1 MYNEPVCEN
10 TIECIGVAML
20 VNLSD
25 VLTSEGRVVTR
36 EIPLEMTAFTNG
48 MGTYSI
54 IEKSPVAFTFS
65 NIGVDKARVEGNCR
79 IVFAAVCDRC
89 LAEVP
94 VTLELSFDRTVVSP
108 ERETDDEDADADDQR
123 FMEGYQLDT
132 EALIYDEVIV
142 NWPVKILCRED
153 CKGVCPVC
161 GQNLN
166 ERECGCDTFVPDP
179 RMAAIKDIFNA
190 NKEV

>member
-1 MYNEPVCEN
+1 
-10 TIECIGVAML
+10 ML
-20 VNLSD
+20 INLSD
-25 VLTSEGRVVTR
+25 VLTTEGKVVR
-36 EIPLEMTAFTNG
+36 EKLPLEMTVFMNG
-48 MGTYSI
+48 SGAYDI
-54 IEKSPVAFTFS
+54 VGKSPVELNLT
-65 NIGVDKARVEGNCR
+65 NIGKDKARVEGSCKLKL
-79 IVFAAVCDRC
+79 AAACDRC

-94 VTLELSFDRTVVSP
+94 VTLELSFDRTIVSP
-108 ERETDDEDADADDQR
+108 EADADDEAAEDNQGI
-123 FMEGYQLDT
+123 MNGYHLDT
-132 EALIYDEVIV
+132 EALVYDEIIV

-190 NKEV
+190 SKEV

>member
-1 MYNEPVCEN
+1 
-10 TIECIGVAML
+10 ML

-25 VLTSEGRVVTR
+25 VLTSEGKT
-36 EIPLEMTAFTNG
+36 EELSADLEMTSFKSRLGEFLIT
-48 MGTYSI
+48 
-54 IEKSPVAFTFS
+54 EKSPVAFTFT
-65 NIGVDKARVEGNCR
+65 NIGVVKAKVEGSTELKFDTR
-79 IVFAAVCDRC
+79 CDRC
-89 LAEVP
+89 LGEVP
-94 VTLELSFDRTVVSP
+94 VTLTLEFDAVVTSP
-108 ERETDDEDADADDQR
+108 GTATEDEEDDELN
-123 FMEGYQLDT
+123 FMEGYQLDV
-132 EALIYDEVIV
+132 EAFVYDEIIV

>member
-1 MYNEPVCEN
+1 MF
-10 TIECIGVAML
+10 

-25 VLTSEGRVVTR
+25 VLTTEGKVEKL
-36 EIPLEMTAFTNG
+36 EIPLEMTVFSNG
-48 MGTYSI
+48 TESFDI
-54 IEKSPVAFTFS
+54 LEKSPVSIVLANTAK
-65 NIGVDKARVEGNCR
+65 DEARAEGRCSLSFR
-79 IVFAAVCDRC
+79 AACDRC
-89 LAEVP
+89 LSDTAVAMEI
-94 VTLELSFDRTVVSP
+94 EFSRTFVSP
-108 ERETDDEDADADDQR
+108 EADASDEDAEDNRRLMD
-123 FMEGYQLDT
+123 GYQLDA
-132 EALIYDEVIV
+132 EALMYDEIVV

-190 NKEV
+190 DKEV

>member
-1 MYNEPVCEN
+1 
-10 TIECIGVAML
+10 ML

-25 VLTSEGRVVTR
+25 VFTSEGKVMSQ
-36 EIPLEMTAFTNG
+36 EINLEMEDFASG
-48 MGTYSI
+48 MGTYHI
-54 IEKSPVAFTFS
+54 VEKSPVAFTFS
-65 NIGVDKARVEGNCR
+65 NIGVNKARVEGSCKLS
-79 IVFAAVCDRC
+79 FAAVCDRC

-108 ERETDDEDADADDQR
+108 EAVTEDEDTDADAQS
-123 FMEGYQLDT
+123 FMEGYQLNVET
-132 EALIYDEVIV
+132 FVYDEIIV
-142 NWPVKILCRED
+142 NWPVKILCKED